1 MAEFVRL
8 QRHGAIALII
18 VDNPPVNAL
27 SQPVRQGLQQ
37 AFQAADA
44 DPEVLAVA
52 LVCEG
57 NTFIAGADIKEFG
70 KPPQAPSLPDVIDS
84 IENSRKPSVAV
95 IHGTA
100 LGGGLE
106 VALGC
111 HYRIARKDA
120 KVGLPEVKLGL
131 LPGAGGT
138 QRLPRLAGVAKALDM
153 IVSGQP
159 IGAAEALEHHIVD
172 ELFEGDLVEAGLAYA
187 QRLIDEGRGPRR
199 TGEQTAG
206 LEGADNAE
214 LIAAKHAEVAKRMR
228 GLISPLR
235 CIAAVEA
242 ATKLPLAEGLKRERE
257 LFAECLQS
265 PQRAALVHSFFAER
279 QAGKIADLPADV
291 KPRAVKSAAVIGG
304 GTMGVGI
311 ALCFANAGI
320 PVKLLEI
327 NEEALGRALQRA
339 RDTYGASVKRG
350 SLTEEAMEQ
359 RLKRVEGVTG
369 YAALADV
376 DLVIEAV
383 FEEMDV
389 KRQVFERLD
398 AVCKP
403 GAILASN
410 TSSLDLNQIAA
421 FTRRPEDV
429 VGLHFFSPAN
439 VMRLLEVVRGAK
451 TSDEVLATA
460 MAVGKQLKKVS
471 VVVGVC
477 DGFVGNRMVFQYG
490 REAEFLLEE
499 GATPGQVDGALRN
512 FGMAM
517 GPFAMRDL
525 SGLDI
530 GQAIRKRQRAELP
543 ADRDFPTVSDKL
555 CEAGMLGQK
564 TGAGYYRYE
573 PGNRTPLENPDLAP
587 MLDAASREKG
597 LERRE
602 LDEQYIIERTIY
614 ALVNEGAKILED
626 GIAQRASDIDV
637 IYLNGYGFPAFR
649 GGPMFYA
656 DSVGLDQV
664 LARVKA
670 LHARCGDWWKPA
682 PLLEKL
688 AAEGR
693 TFSDWQPGQ

>member
-1 MAEFVRL
+1 MSDVVHLER
-8 QRHGAIALII
+8 RGSIALIT
-18 VDNPPVNAL
+18 VNNPPVNAL
-27 SQPVRQGLQQ
+27 GVAVRQGLQQ

-44 DPEVLAVA
+44 DPDVKAVA
-52 LVCEG
+52 LVCDG
-57 NTFIAGADIKEFG
+57 STFIAGADIKEFG
-70 KPPQAPSLPDVIDS
+70 KPPQAPSLPDVIDV
-84 IENSRKPSVAV
+84 IENSHKPSVAV

-111 HYRIARKDA
+111 HYRIAREDA

-153 IVSGQP
+153 IVSGEP
-159 IGAAEALEHHIVD
+159 IGASEAVEHHIVD

-187 QRLIDEGRGPRR
+187 QRLIDEGRAPRR
-199 TGEQTAG
+199 TGEQTSG

-228 GLISPLR
+228 GLFSPLR
-235 CIAAVEA
+235 CVAAVEA
-242 ATKLPLAEGLKRERE
+242 ATTLPLAEGLKRERE
-257 LFAECLQS
+257 LFVECLNS
-265 PQRAALVHSFFAER
+265 PQRGALVHSFFAER
-279 QAGKIADLPADV
+279 QAGKIADLPSDV
-291 KPRAVKSAAVIGG
+291 KPRTVKSAAVIGG

-327 NEEALGRALQRA
+327 NGDALARALQRA

-350 SLTEEAMEQ
+350 SLTEAAMEK
-359 RLKRVEGVTG
+359 RLALVEGVTD
-369 YAALADV
+369 YAALGNV

-421 FTRRPEDV
+421 FTQRPEDV

-451 TSDEVLATA
+451 TSHEVLATA

-573 PGNRTPLENPDLAP
+573 PGNRMPLENPDLAP
-587 MLDAASREKG
+587 MLEAASREKG
-597 LERRE
+597 IERRE

-614 ALVNEGAKILED
+614 ALVNEGAKILEE
-626 GIAQRASDIDV
+626 GIAQRSGDIDV

-664 LARVKA
+664 LARVKE

-693 TFSDWQPGQ
+693 KFSDWQAGQ

>member
-1 MAEFVRL
+1 MSDVVRL
-8 QRHGAIALII
+8 ERRGAIALIT
-18 VDNPPVNAL
+18 VNNPPVNAL
-27 SQPVRQGLQQ
+27 GVAVRQGLLE
-37 AFQAADA
+37 AFRAAEADA
-44 DPEVLAVA
+44 EVRAVA

-70 KPPQAPSLPDVIDS
+70 KPPQAPSLPDVIAF
-84 IENSRKPSVAV
+84 IEGASKPSVAV

-111 HYRIARKDA
+111 HYRIARGDA

-159 IGAAEALEHHIVD
+159 IGAAEAVEHHIVD

-187 QRLIDEGRGPRR
+187 HRMVEEGRAPRR
-199 TGEQTAG
+199 TGEQTRG
-206 LEGADNAE
+206 LEGADNEA
-214 LIAAKHAEVAKRMR
+214 LIAARHAEVAKRMR
-228 GLISPLR
+228 GLFSPLR

-242 ATKLPLAEGLKRERE
+242 ATRLPLAEGLRRERE

-279 QAGKIADLPADV
+279 QASKIADLPADA
-291 KPRAVKSAAVIGG
+291 KPREIRSAAVIGG

-311 ALCFANAGI
+311 ALCFANAGL

-327 NEEALGRALQRA
+327 DDAALGRALQRA

-350 SLTEEAMEQ
+350 SLSEEAMEK
-359 RLKRVEGVTG
+359 RLKLVEGVTD
-369 YAALADV
+369 YATLAEV

-383 FEEMDV
+383 FEDMGV
-389 KRQVFERLD
+389 KQQVFEKLD
-398 AVCKP
+398 AVCRP

-410 TSSLDLNQIAA
+410 TSSLDVNQIAA

-439 VMRLLEVVRGAK
+439 VMRLLEVVRGEK
-451 TSDEVLATA
+451 TSHEVLATA
-460 MAVGKQLKKVS
+460 MAIGKKLKKVS

-477 DGFVGNRMVFQYG
+477 DGFVGNRMIFQYG

-499 GATPGQVDGALRN
+499 GATPQQVDGALRN

-530 GQAIRKRQRAELP
+530 GQAIRKRQRATLP
-543 ADRDFPTVSDKL
+543 PDRDFPTVSDRL

-587 MLDAASREKG
+587 MLEAASREKG
-597 LERRE
+597 VERRT
-602 LDEQYIIERTIY
+602 LDEAYIIERTIY
-614 ALVNEGAKILED
+614 ALVNEGAKILEE
-626 GIAQRASDIDV
+626 GIAQRSSDIDV

-656 DSVGLDQV
+656 DSVGLDTV
-664 LARVKA
+664 LAKVKE

-682 PLLEKL
+682 PLLERL

-693 TFSDWQPGQ
+693 RFSDWQPGQ